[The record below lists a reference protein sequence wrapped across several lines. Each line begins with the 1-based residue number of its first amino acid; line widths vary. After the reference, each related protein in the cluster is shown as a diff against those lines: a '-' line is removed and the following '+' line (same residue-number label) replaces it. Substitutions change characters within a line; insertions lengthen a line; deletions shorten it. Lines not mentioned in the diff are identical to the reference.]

1 MKLKGIFTLFLAG
14 AALTSTAQTHVEG
27 AEYFKADQFENA
39 KDLLLR
45 SLNNP
50 GTDKAITDYYLGLIA
65 LQENNEADAR
75 KYFSDGVAANPEYAY
90 NYVGEGLLLL
100 RADDLKGAEAK
111 FKEADKLSKKDPA
124 LQIAVARAYDTVDPV
139 KYEKQIAKYVEK
151 ARRFDMQD
159 PAIYVLEGDQLREKK
174 DWGGAAAK
182 YEMAA
187 NYDKN
192 ATEAYVKYANLFTM
206 VNPDYA
212 IKMLSNLLANTPD
225 SALGQRELANAY
237 YNNKDFKSAAAEYG
251 KYVQNPSHFKKDED
265 RYAFLLFYGNDYKKG
280 YDYSTALLKENP
292 SNFTA
297 QRYQFMNAAQLPEMK
312 DALAGMADKLY
323 AAHVANPAQNKF
335 APIDYILIAQEYNTA
350 DRPDEAQKILEKA
363 IQEDPKN
370 PAFYKELA
378 MTYVEGNNLTKA
390 TEAYEGYLANS
401 DEPGYNDFIQQAT
414 FAFYAGVENKTKD
427 TAAAEKFYGIA
438 KDYASKAAAILP
450 DNYKPVKFDGDIALQ
465 KAAEADVASAAVPYY
480 QKAIDLLEASP
491 NRDRYATD
499 AKTMYNYMGNYYL
512 DQKDVAKAKEYFVK
526 YLQLDPNNEDYRK
539 FVESLK

>member
-1 MKLKGIFTLFLAG
+1 
-14 AALTSTAQTHVEG
+14 
-27 AEYFKADQFENA
+27 
-39 KDLLLR
+39 
-45 SLNNP
+45 
-50 GTDKAITDYYLGLIA
+50 
-65 LQENNEADAR
+65 
-75 KYFSDGVAANPEYAY
+75 
-90 NYVGEGLLLL
+90 
-100 RADDLKGAEAK
+100 
-111 FKEADKLSKKDPA
+111 
-124 LQIAVARAYDTVDPV
+124 
-139 KYEKQIAKYVEK
+139 
-151 ARRFDMQD
+151 
-159 PAIYVLEGDQLREKK
+159 
-174 DWGGAAAK
+174 
-182 YEMAA
+182 
-187 NYDKN
+187 
-192 ATEAYVKYANLFTM
+192 
-206 VNPDYA
+206 
-212 IKMLSNLLANTPD
+212 
-225 SALGQRELANAY
+225 
-237 YNNKDFKSAAAEYG
+237 
-251 KYVQNPSHFKKDED
+251 
-265 RYAFLLFYGNDYKKG
+265 
-280 YDYSTALLKENP
+280 
-292 SNFTA
+292 
-297 QRYQFMNAAQLPEMK
+297 MNAAQLPEMK

-499 AKTMYNYMGNYYL
+499 AKTMYNYMGNY
-512 DQKDVAKAKEYFVK
+512 
-526 YLQLDPNNEDYRK
+526 
-539 FVESLK
+539 

>member
-1 MKLKGIFTLFLAG
+1 M
-14 AALTSTAQTHVEG
+14 
-27 AEYFKADQFENA
+27 
-39 KDLLLR
+39 
-45 SLNNP
+45 
-50 GTDKAITDYYLGLIA
+50 
-65 LQENNEADAR
+65 
-75 KYFSDGVAANPEYAY
+75 
-90 NYVGEGLLLL
+90 
-100 RADDLKGAEAK
+100 
-111 FKEADKLSKKDPA
+111 
-124 LQIAVARAYDTVDPV
+124 
-139 KYEKQIAKYVEK
+139 EK

-159 PAIYVLEGDQLREKK
+159 PSIYVFEGDQLREKK

-212 IKMLSNLLANTPD
+212 IKMLNNLLANTPD

-237 YNNKDFKSAAAEYG
+237 YNNKDFKTAAKEYG

-297 QRYQFMNAAQLPEMK
+297 MRYQFMNAAQLPEMK
-312 DALAGMADKLY
+312 DALLDMADKLY
-323 AAHVANPAQNKF
+323 AAHTANPAQNKF

-350 DRPDEAQKILEKA
+350 DRPAEAQKILEKA
-363 IQEDPKN
+363 IKEDPKN
-370 PAFYKELA
+370 PVFYKELA
-378 MTYVEGNNLTKA
+378 MTYVEENNLTKA
-390 TEAYEGYLANS
+390 AEAYEGYIANS

-427 TAAAEKFYGIA
+427 PAAAEKFYAIA

-465 KAAEADVASAAVPYY
+465 KASEANVAPAAVPYY
-480 QKAIDLLEASP
+480 LKAIDLLEASP
-491 NRDRYATD
+491 NKDRYASD

-512 DQKDVAKAKEYFVK
+512 DQKDVAKAKEYFAK
-526 YLQLDPNNEDYRK
+526 YLQLDPNNAEYRK

>member
-1 MKLKGIFTLFLAG
+1 MKLKRILTFCMAG
-14 AALTSTAQTHVEG
+14 FALSAMAQTHVEG
-27 AEYFKADQFENA
+27 SEYYKADQFDNA
-39 KDLLLR
+39 KELLLR

-50 GTDKAITDYYLGLIA
+50 GTDKAVSDYYLGLIA
-65 LQENNEADAR
+65 LRDKNKTEAQ
-75 KYFSDGVAANPEYAY
+75 KYFSEGISTNPEYPY
-90 NYVGEGLLLL
+90 NYVGMGTLQLMNGQE
-100 RADDLKGAEAK
+100 
-111 FKEADKLSKKDPA
+111 KEAEKSFKTAESKSKKDA
-124 LQIAVARAYDTVDPV
+124 TLHIAIARAYDTADPV
-139 KYEKQIAKYVEK
+139 KYEKQITKRVEK
-151 ARRFDMQD
+151 ARKTKMEN
-159 PAIYVLEGDQLREKK
+159 PEIYIFEGDQLAEKK
-174 DWGGAAAK
+174 QWGDAAAK
-182 YEMAA
+182 YEMATS
-187 NYDKN
+187 YDKN
-192 ATEAYVKYANLFTM
+192 ATQAYVKYANLFTM
-206 VNPDYA
+206 VNPQYA
-212 IKMLSNLLANTPD
+212 VDMLKKLLTVNPT
-225 SALGQRELANAY
+225 SALGERELAIAY
-237 YNNKDFKSAAAEYG
+237 YNNKDFANAADQYG
-251 KYVQNPSHFKKDED
+251 KYVKNPSHFKQDED
-265 RYAFLLFYGNDYKKG
+265 RYAFLLFYSGDYKKG
-280 YDYSTALLKENP
+280 YDYATSLLNADPK
-292 SNFTA
+292 NFTA

-363 IQEDPKN
+363 IKEDPKN

-512 DQKDVAKAKEYFVK
+512 DQKDVAKAKEYFAK